1 MPTPLDGLPLFRELT
16 PAERRLLA
24 KIGERRQVPA
34 GTVLFREGGA
44 GDALYIIL
52 RGAVRITKVIPGTGE
67 EVLAV
72 LPAGSTCGEMALI
85 DEYPRSATAAA
96 EKRTSLLVIGKA
108 AFGDLLTAHPE
119 LAVKVLWAFCRSL
132 SGRLRETNE
141 KIGSL
146 FAVSRTF

>member
-1 MPTPLDGLPLFRELT
+1 LDGLPFFRELT

-24 KIGERRQVPA
+24 GIGKRRQVPA
-34 GTVLFREGGA
+34 GTVLFREGTP

-72 LPAGSTCGEMALI
+72 LPAGTTCGEMALI
-85 DEYPRSATAAA
+85 DEYPRSATAVADRRA
-96 EKRTSLLVIGKA
+96 TLLVIGKA
-108 AFGDLLTAHPE
+108 AFAALLEGHPE
-119 LAVKVLWAFCRSL
+119 LAPKVLWALCRSL

-141 KIGSL
+141 KISSL
-146 FAVSRTF
+146 FQATRTF